1 MTLRGPDGGPAASGR
16 GRAATATR
24 VLAHRLFHRACR
36 RETEPDL
43 EAALRLVDERL
54 VPAAKARR
62 DVAEAALAFARGAFG
77 EHRPGG
83 RLEGELRENVRVGLR
98 RRDGSARVVLI
109 PSLILDRDRA
119 GASVLTMQECDAEA
133 AERRV
138 HRYRQAARVLF
149 RGPVRAFVV
158 RPEGVLDEL
167 DPDPG
172 PSRSAPRG
180 EAYPD
185 SGCSPSGHPQ
195 SGRRP
200 R

>member
-1 MTLRGPDGGPAASGR
+1 MTPRAPGTGPVASARGR
-16 GRAATATR
+16 GATATR
-24 VLAHRLFHRACR
+24 ILAHRLFHRACR
-36 RETEPDL
+36 RGTEPDL

-62 DVAEAALAFARGAFG
+62 GVAEAALAFSRGAFG

-98 RRDGSARVVLI
+98 HRDGSARVVLI
-109 PSLILDRDRA
+109 PSLILDRDRG
-119 GASVLTMQECDAEA
+119 GASVLTMQEGDAET

-138 HRYRQAARVLF
+138 RRYRQAARVLF

-158 RPEGVLDEL
+158 RPEGVVDEL
-167 DPDPG
+167 RRDSDPTRSG
-172 PSRSAPRG
+172 PSGA
-180 EAYPD
+180 AYPD
-185 SGCSPSGHPQ
+185 RGCSPSGRPR
-195 SGRRP
+195 SGRTP